1 MLGPSFVLDTTK
13 SLLSMQEHSVLPANG
28 SDTNSVVCLFLHRN
42 DLLVFSVAW
51 RYSTAEFVSTAMG
64 RNDTFLWRIV
74 GDSHKPPSA
83 IDNVP
88 LQPTVS
94 SIKNAN
100 SGCN

>member
-1 MLGPSFVLDTTK
+1 
-13 SLLSMQEHSVLPANG
+13 MQMEVIQ
-28 SDTNSVVCLFLHRN
+28 VVCLFLHRN

-51 RYSTAEFVSTAMG
+51 RYSTVDFVSTAMG

-74 GDSHKPPSA
+74 GHGLKPPSA

-88 LQPTVS
+88 LQPTVP